1 MTRTRFAAALTIL
14 LGTAVVVAPV
24 PPAQAAS
31 YVPISGSGSTW
42 SATAIDAWRAN
53 VRQYGMVVNYG
64 GGGSSLGRNQFADG
78 SVDWAASDIPYGV
91 KDGVNNDDPPS
102 RQFAYMP
109 VTAGG
114 TVFMYNLKIGLR
126 RVTNLRLS
134 GDTIAKIFTGVIR
147 RWNDAAIKQ
156 DNPGLTLPAI
166 QIVPVVRSDGSG
178 ATAQFTQWM
187 VAREGSLW
195 TAYCAK
201 VHRSPCTQTSAYPVV
216 PGSGMVSQPGDLGVA
231 GYVSQAQAVG
241 SIGYVQYSYAKETG
255 FPVAKMLNAANY
267 YTEPTP
273 GHVAVA
279 LLSAR
284 INQNKSDPTKYLTQ
298 DLSRVY
304 TSRDPRTYPLSSYSY
319 MILPTGASFD
329 SKKGL
334 TLGDFGKYAICQGQQ
349 QVDALGYSALPIN
362 LAQASFDQLRKIHG
376 ANIGNIN
383 IRSCNN
389 PTFSTS
395 GANTLAATDPYPP
408 ACDKKGPLQCTAGTG
423 GAHVP
428 TPVSPGAQGPAGS
441 GNNGT
446 NPATGGSG
454 AGGSGPGGSSAGG
467 SGPGGSSAG
476 GSGPGGSSAG
486 GSGPGGSTAA
496 GGTGPGGN
504 VLANGAAASSA
515 ANPAAPTCD
524 ADSGNC
530 EGPSGSNTLDPRG
543 VVGSPASSAASLGDN
558 LRVALMALAAALL
571 LGLALGPPL
580 IAQLAARRRGGGR

>member
-1 MTRTRFAAALTIL
+1 MTRKRFATALTVL
-14 LGTAVVVAPV
+14 LGTAIIAAPA
-24 PPAQAAS
+24 PPADAAN

-53 VRQYGMVVNYG
+53 VKQYGMVVNYG

-114 TVFMYNLKIGLR
+114 TVFMYNLKIGVR

-134 GDTIAKIFTGVIR
+134 GDNIAKIFTGAIT
-147 RWNDAAIKQ
+147 RWNDPAIKA

-187 VAREGSLW
+187 VAREGPIW
-195 TAYCAK
+195 TAYCG
-201 VHRSPCTQTSAYPVV
+201 RTNRNPCTQTSAYPVV

-255 FPVAKMLNAANY
+255 FPVAKMLNAAGY

-279 LLSAR
+279 LLKAK
-284 INQNKSDPTKYLTQ
+284 INMDKSNPAVYLTQ
-298 DLSRVY
+298 DLSQVY
-304 TSRDPRTYPLSSYSY
+304 TNPDNRTYPLSSYSY
-319 MILPTGASFD
+319 LILPTASNFDSTKGFTLASF
-329 SKKGL
+329 GQ
-334 TLGDFGKYAICQGQQ
+334 YAICQGQA

-362 LAQASFDQLRKIHG
+362 LVQAGFDQLHKING
-376 ANIGNIN
+376 SAQVTTIN
-383 IRSCNN
+383 VRNCHN
-389 PTFSTS
+389 PTFST
-395 GANTLAATDPYPP
+395 GGVNLLAQNDPHPQP
-408 ACDKKGPLQCTAGTG
+408 CDKQGPLQCTAGTG
-423 GAHVP
+423 GAQAP
-428 TPVSPGAQGPAGS
+428 TPVSPGAQGPPGS

-446 NPATGGSG
+446 NPGAGGSGSSGSGPGGSG
-454 AGGSGPGGSSAGG
+454 AGGSGPGGNGAAGSGSGGNGAAGSGPGGNGAAG
-467 SGPGGSSAG
+467 SGPGGSAAAQAAVCDPDSGTCAG
-476 GSGPGGSSAG
+476 
-486 GSGPGGSTAA
+486 AA
-496 GGTGPGGN
+496 G
-504 VLANGAAASSA
+504 A
-515 ANPAAPTCD
+515 
-524 ADSGNC
+524 
-530 EGPSGSNTLDPRG
+530 NTLNPSDVLG
-543 VVGSPASSAASLGDN
+543 APASSPASLGDD
-558 LRVALMALAAALL
+558 LRVVLMALAAALL

-580 IAQLAARRRGGGR
+580 IAQLTARRRGGER